1 MKELLQKLSGAA
13 AFSLVFAAPGITAR
27 AQAPALYATIN
38 GKVWIESD
46 YLPANGIKDDAES
59 DLSGVLVRLIT
70 ATNQVIAVGMT
81 DAGGNYTL
89 SNYEGAGSYTV
100 QFYYPHEAFVGVAQT
115 AATLPGSQSHVTRLG
130 ANTRATVNV
139 TAEGQVNTVNMAL
152 IRNENFI
159 VRCGTYSG
167 ATTWNQDIAI
177 EKFDYAALGVV
188 ADVSLWS
195 ATSSY
200 HSDIVVTENSNTVT
214 SLNARI
220 GIQSTLMYPDMT
232 PATELYSQA
241 ATIAISQPF
250 NGNETKHFYNLN
262 NSAVYH
268 QGNYGMNYAPANTGS
283 GILEIPV
290 MVEGQTTF
298 TGATNFQVDLPTI
311 ASVGT
316 CLVYQAAV
324 PLSVTL
330 VALSARVQHGVP
342 QLLWQTAAE
351 KNCKGFEVEH
361 STDGKTWN
369 NIGFVASKSE
379 NGNAARAL
387 SYAFDHQ
394 SAKNGKN
401 YYRLRQVDL
410 DGTATL
416 SKTVSVLLQ
425 SGAAVL
431 QLYPNVMDHGVSR
444 FTLAGLSGNSE
455 VSVFNITGARVIY
468 FSSAN
473 DTEVIDMAALP
484 SGTYQVLIRD
494 FESKTVST
502 EKVIKR

>member
-13 AFSLVFAAPGITAR
+13 AFSLVFTGLGMTAR
-27 AQAPALYATIN
+27 AQAPALYSTIN
-38 GKVWIESD
+38 GKVWIEGDNIPSD
-46 YLPANGIKDDAES
+46 GIKDVAES
-59 DLSGVLVRLIT
+59 DLSGILVRLIT
-70 ATNQVIAVGMT
+70 STNRVIAVGMT
-81 DAGGNYTL
+81 DASGNYTL

-100 QFYYPHEAFVGVAQT
+100 QFYYPNEAFVGVAQT
-115 AATLPGSQSHVTRLG
+115 ATTLPGSQSHVTRLG

-139 TAEGQVNTVNMAL
+139 TVADQVNTINMGL

-177 EKFDYAALGVV
+177 QKFDYAALGVV

-195 ATSSY
+195 ATNSY
-200 HSDIVVTENSNTVT
+200 HSDIVVTENSNATT

-220 GIQSTLMYPDMT
+220 GIQSTLMYPDMA

-241 ATIAISQPF
+241 ATTIISQAF
-250 NGNETKHFYNLN
+250 NGSETKHFYNLN

-268 QGNYGMNYAPANTGS
+268 QGNYSMNYAPANTGS

-290 MVEGQTTF
+290 IVEGQTTF

-324 PLSVTL
+324 PLAVTL
-330 VALSARVQHGVP
+330 VSLSAQVQHGVP
-342 QLLWQTAAE
+342 QLLWETAAE

-361 STDGKTWN
+361 SADGKNWS
-369 NIGFVASKSE
+369 NIGFVASKGE
-379 NGNAARAL
+379 NGNATEAL
-387 SYAFDHQ
+387 SYAFEHNA
-394 SAKNGKN
+394 AKNGKN

-425 SGAAVL
+425 SGAAMV
-431 QLYPNVMDHGVSR
+431 QLYPNVIDQGASR

-455 VSVFNITGARVIY
+455 ISVFNITGARVIY

-473 DTEVIDMAALP
+473 DTEVIDMAGLA

-494 FESKTVST
+494 FDSKTVNT